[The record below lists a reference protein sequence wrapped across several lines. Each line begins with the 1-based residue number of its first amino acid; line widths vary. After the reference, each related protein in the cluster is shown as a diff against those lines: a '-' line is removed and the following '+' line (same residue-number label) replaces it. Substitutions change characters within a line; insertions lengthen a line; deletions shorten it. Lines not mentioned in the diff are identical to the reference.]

1 MVAANGN
8 AKPKDE
14 AEAEVQPPAYGG
26 PSGDKDVPIRD
37 GFYIL
42 MNKMS
47 RTVLDLCTFLI
58 YNGFLSPVLMQSP
71 RCFQGTQSRGPSAK
85 DGASTPLGTNYGLS
99 RKAPTKTPIP

>member
-8 AKPKDE
+8 ARPKDE

-37 GFYIL
+37 GLYIL

-58 YNGFLSPVLMQSP
+58 YHWLPLPVLMQSS
-71 RCFQGTQSRGPSAK
+71 RCF
-85 DGASTPLGTNYGLS
+85 
-99 RKAPTKTPIP
+99 